1 VTVDAFLIPPRL
13 LAIENDSMRSE
24 ENNDGHRPPLQWKR
38 RLARL
43 DRIYVRHPIYF
54 VTANTAKRRPILTDH
69 HVHDTFISFALDGPK
84 YGAWIGRYVLMPDH
98 CHLFLAYDDERI
110 TLSNWAK
117 SFKNTLS
124 RVWRERQVAAPHWQK
139 GIFDHLLR
147 SDQSATEKWNYVRQN
162 PVRAGLVEHAEDWQ
176 FAGEI
181 FPLEYRSERL

>member
-1 VTVDAFLIPPRL
+1 
-13 LAIENDSMRSE
+13 MRSE
-24 ENNDGHRPPLQWKR
+24 EKDDGQNQFDGHRPPLQRKR

-43 DRIYVRHPIYF
+43 DRIDVRHPIFF
-54 VTANTAKRRPILTDH
+54 VTANTAKRRRILADPYL
-69 HVHDTFISFALDGPK
+69 HDAFVSFALAGPK
-84 YGAWIGRYVLMPDH
+84 HGAWIGRYVLMPDH

-117 SFKNTLS
+117 SFKNSLS
-124 RVWRERQVAAPHWQK
+124 RAWRERQVAAPHWQK

-147 SDQSATEKWNYVRQN
+147 SDESATEKWNYVREN
-162 PVRAGLVEHAEDWQ
+162 PVRAGLVEHPDDWQ